1 MARIWLSIYRMCCG
15 RCIRGVSEGACS
27 ISGQGLKDLEGRK
40 DSWCTTPGV
49 AQETSNVT
57 LSSFTVFESLTL
69 GEKFM
74 SLIIRFLLHRS
85 S

>member
-1 MARIWLSIYRMCCG
+1 MARIWLSVCRMCCG

-27 ISGQGLKDLEGRK
+27 ISGQGLKDLGGRK
-40 DSWCTTPGV
+40 DSWCTMPGG
-49 AQETSNVT
+49 AQETSIVRLN
-57 LSSFTVFESLTL
+57 SFTMFKSLTL
-69 GEKFM
+69 EEKFM